1 MLVRVKGYKVQSYKL
16 SKPHQRTTPL
26 AHIIALYTQHLLR
39 AELVLGVLTPC
50 SHTDDNNVN
59 NISGG
64 RKPPKDVE
72 YLSP

>member
-16 SKPHQRTTPL
+16 SEPHQRTTPL
-26 AHIIALYTQHLLR
+26 AHIIALYTQHSLR
-39 AELVLGVLTPC
+39 VEPVLGVLTPC

-59 NISGG
+59 SVSGG
-64 RKPPKDVE
+64 RKPPKEVE